1 TPNFENEAII
11 PRREWDV
18 AELRA
23 APIDEVEVPLLDSAK
38 QKLLAL
44 RQDRTAPAVDVKMIT
59 AWNGLTIRGLADAGR
74 VFDNAAAIDFARDA
88 AEFCLAKLR
97 DGAGRLHRTY
107 TSGEAKLAGYLDDY
121 AFLLDGLIALYEAT
135 GESRWLE
142 EAAAIADVQI
152 ELFADSSGGGF
163 YYTASDQSQ
172 LLVRG
177 KQPHDGPLPSSAAI
191 SARNLMILARK
202 LNRSDFAE
210 LAESTLKSLAPRL
223 AEVPAAMPRTA
234 VLVEERLAS
243 EQKN

>member
-1 TPNFENEAII
+1 MNQAKTVREPLDVEYRF
-11 PRREWDV
+11 RR
-18 AELRA
+18 
-23 APIDEVEVPLLDSAK
+23 
-38 QKLLAL
+38 
-44 RQDRTAPAVDVKMIT
+44 
-59 AWNGLTIRGLADAGR
+59 
-74 VFDNAAAIDFARDA
+74 
-88 AEFCLAKLR
+88 R
-97 DGAGRLHRTY
+97 DGQMIWVRDRASIGQQDEGGAVLV
-107 TSGEAKLAGYLDDY
+107 
-121 AFLLDGLIALYEAT
+121 DGLIALYEAT

-191 SARNLMILARK
+191 SARNLKVLARE